1 MQAFIVSMLGSE
13 VQIPKPIFSF
23 FLGAQELESLN
34 INPNTSKA
42 EALNPKTL
50 KAEALNPKTLQAT
63 WKSLNTANKLPKKPS
78 KTLKNPKNS

>member
-34 INPNTSKA
+34 INPNTSTPDPKPYSKPLSSIGRVDGFAGGFNQQKA
-42 EALNPKTL
+42 KCFAALDL
-50 KAEALNPKTLQAT
+50 GF
-63 WKSLNTANKLPKKPS
+63 
-78 KTLKNPKNS
+78 

>member
-34 INPNTSKA
+34 INPNTSTPD
-42 EALNPKTL
+42 PKPYSKPL
-50 KAEALNPKTLQAT
+50 
-63 WKSLNTANKLPKKPS
+63 SSIGRVMVLPGASTSRKPS
-78 KTLKNPKNS
+78 ALQPWT